1 MKQELQFQGV
11 SENLKYVFTNKGII
25 PTSECLDNGKKVN
38 LIEYSYENLHLAVDI
53 LKEHKEL
60 YYKLDMISLLE
71 YSNSSRKF
79 LYQILEIFKPENQI
93 EVIREW
99 EEHFGNKLLLI
110 NESADKLLIEQ
121 RVNDSWE
128 SIKSIIYEAWY
139 NPLSW
144 DWKGGAQKAAK
155 WVGDQ
160 AKSAVDWTKEQGK
173 QIKDKGIV
181 QWGVDKAKSVWN
193 SVKTAVSK
201 AYKCLTNNFVECL
214 MEGLRSAAFSAV
226 GMGVMVGVSF
236 IPGVGQIADVLV
248 FGSLLIWDIYKALSG
263 KYESGQYQWSFADII
278 VDAVCVLLPAL
289 GAGVKA
295 AMRGIRGAGELG
307 AAAAKQGGVLA
318 KAVNLLRGGLSK
330 IISVIGRTATWIGE
344 KLGITWLSKF
354 GTKAQSFMTKTV
366 EELGGKTASATTK
379 TAEKTSLVQKAGTKL
394 SDAKKGVTQ
403 FAKDFKFT
411 KPVPVVAKSTGKTIL
426 ITGALCSALGL
437 DGWSCMHKIESGEV
451 SKEELARAQAAI
463 TSGEFQQQLSQM
475 TVQDAESIGLF

>member
-1 MKQELQFQGV
+1 MGQTLQFQGI
-11 SENLKYVFTNKGII
+11 SENLKYVFTNRGIL
-25 PTSECLDNGKKVN
+25 PLSECLDNSKKVN
-38 LIEYSYENLHLAVDI
+38 FIEYSYENLHLAVDI

-110 NESADKLLIEQ
+110 NESVDKLLIEQ
-121 RVNDSWE
+121 RVNESWE

-173 QIKDKGIV
+173 QIKDKGLV
-181 QWGVDKAKSVWN
+181 QWGVDKAKSVW
-193 SVKTAVSK
+193 STVKDAVSK

-226 GMGVMVGVSF
+226 GMGVMVGVGF
-236 IPGVGQIADVLV
+236 IPGVGQIADVIV

-263 KYESGQYQWSFADII
+263 KYESGQYQWSFADIV

-289 GAGVKA
+289 GAGVKV
-295 AMRGIRGAGELG
+295 AMRGIRSAGELG
-307 AAAAKQGGVLA
+307 IAAAKQGGILA

-330 IISVIGRTATWIGE
+330 LISVIGKSATFIGE
-344 KLGITWLSKF
+344 KLGLKTLSNF
-354 GTKAQSFMTKTV
+354 GAKAESFMTKTV
-366 EELGGKTASATTK
+366 NELGGQTTK
-379 TAEKTSLVQKAGTKL
+379 TVEKKSLTQKAASKL
-394 SDAKKGVTQ
+394 SDAKKGVSQ

-437 DGWSCMHKIESGEV
+437 DGWTCMHKIESGEV

-463 TSGEFQQQLSQM
+463 SSGEFQKQLGQM